1 MRIASS
7 DSLAQLTRGGIELAI
22 VIWFDLKKIFTS
34 TARWIVGSV
43 VGLVQGR
50 WVSVTPPMFK
60 KQILLK
66 VETGKWLTVEIGS
79 YYDWATIQEV
89 FIREEYGTES
99 FAINESIRG
108 FYSELLGSAQKPL
121 ILDMGANI
129 GVSSAFFSSTYPEAR
144 LVALE
149 PSQSNFS
156 LLCKNTLGLGNVDPL
171 NVAIGPVSGVQK
183 MFDPRLGNNA
193 YRTFGADEHF
203 VGNVNVVSVDAV
215 LQDYPNYT
223 PFIAKID
230 IEGFEGELFSKNLEW
245 VGKFKVIAIE
255 IHDWMLPGKA
265 VSSNFFAAIGGKNRD
280 LVFRGENIF
289 SIRND

>member
-1 MRIASS
+1 M
-7 DSLAQLTRGGIELAI
+7 
-22 VIWFDLKKIFTS
+22 IWFNWQKFFTS
-34 TARWIVGSV
+34 TARWILGLV
-43 VGLVQGR
+43 VGLLQGR
-50 WVSVTPPMFK
+50 WVLLTPPMLKNQVLFK
-60 KQILLK
+60 GDGRKLL
-66 VETGKWLTVEIGS
+66 TLRISS

-89 FIREEYGTES
+89 FVREEYGTEP
-99 FAINESIRG
+99 FAINDEIQ
-108 FYSELLGSAQKPL
+108 FYYSELIQNAKTPL
-121 ILDMGANI
+121 VVDMGANI
-129 GVSSAFFSSTYPEAR
+129 GVSSAYFSNTYPEAQ

-149 PSQSNFS
+149 PSESNFS
-156 LLCKNTLGLGNVDPL
+156 LLSMNTASLGNVEPL
-171 NVAIGPVSGVQK
+171 NVAIGPDSGFQK

-203 VGNVNVVSVDAV
+203 VGNVNIMSVHDV
-215 LQDYPNYT
+215 LEAYTTCT

-245 VGKFKVIAIE
+245 VDKFKVIAIE